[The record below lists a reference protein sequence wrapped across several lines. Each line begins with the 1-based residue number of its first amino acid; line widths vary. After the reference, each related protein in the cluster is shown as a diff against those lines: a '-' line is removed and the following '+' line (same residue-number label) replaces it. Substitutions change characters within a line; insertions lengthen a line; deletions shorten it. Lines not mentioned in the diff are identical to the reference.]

1 MDPKLECLDI
11 NWPPDKVAEHIGRF
25 NFWIDTRGPSDE
37 KAIRNDFLTVVGKE
51 AFSLLRTRVFPLT
64 LRDASVAEIQGAL
77 QTSPVWA
84 DWTDEVSH
92 IGPKR

>member
-11 NWPPDKVAEHIGRF
+11 NWSADKVAEYIDRF

-51 AFSLLRTRVFPLT
+51 ALFLLRILVFPIT

-77 QTSPVWA
+77 QTSPV
-84 DWTDEVSH
+84 
-92 IGPKR
+92 